1 MIVMNNSMK
10 NLILFIVIFSL
21 GLLVGQQFL
30 GSGMATMTEG
40 SEGGGEKQPLY
51 WVAPMD
57 KNYRRD
63 GPGLSPMGMDLVP
76 VYEED
81 VSGGDDNSI
90 KISPVVEN
98 NLGVKVAYVTKE
110 KLVMPINTVGTVQF
124 DESRIT
130 HVHSRV
136 EGWIERLGVAA
147 SGDRVSKGQTL
158 FELYSPAL
166 VSAQEEYLAEKRR
179 GNKNLIK
186 ASTSRLYAL
195 GITPEQV
202 KSLAKRRKV
211 EQTISVVA
219 ENDGIVIDLNVRKG
233 MHIKPATEVMSFGSL
248 DSVWVLGEVF
258 ERQAYLVQQG
268 QSVEAQL
275 SAMPGKT
282 WQGNVNY
289 IYPELDAKTRTLA
302 VRIRLSNDDHA
313 LKPNMLMDLNIL
325 GEAVEESLSIPRQ
338 ALIKA
343 GHHNRVVKSL
353 GDGRYQSVLVE
364 AGYEGESRSEA
375 EHGLVSENR
384 VQIVKGLKEGD
395 LVVTSAQFLIDSE
408 SNIDADLLR
417 MEDPVAPEA
426 AKDPSNKVITSG
438 KVHKVMEQMGMVS
451 ITHDP
456 IPEWDWPTMKM
467 DFPIGENVALADFKS
482 GETIQFE
489 LEKTGDWDYVITA
502 VGDDIQTASMDHDTS
517 MGMKDSEMDEL
528 PKGTVMTSGKIKM
541 LMLDMNML
549 EVVHDPI
556 PEWDWPVMSMMFVVP
571 EGEDLPELKEGDD
584 VDFALRELESGD
596 YEMSKV
602 KIKK

>member
-1 MIVMNNSMK
+1 MK
-10 NLILFIVIFSL
+10 NLILFVVIFAL
-21 GLLVGQQFL
+21 GLFAGQQFL
-30 GSGMATMTEG
+30 GGGMATMT
-40 SEGGGEKQPLY
+40 GESGDSDEKKPLY
-51 WVAPMD
+51 WAAPMD

-98 NLGVKVAYVTKE
+98 NLGVKVAYVTSD

-166 VSAQEEYLAEKRR
+166 VSAQEEYLAAKRS

-202 KSLAKRRKV
+202 RELAKRRKV
-211 EQTISVVA
+211 EQTISVIA
-219 ENDGIVIDLNVRKG
+219 KNDGIVIDLNVRKG
-233 MHIKPATEVMSFGSL
+233 MYIKPATEVMSFGSL

-268 QSVEAQL
+268 QSVEASL
-275 SAMPGKT
+275 GAVPGKT

-289 IYPELDAKTRTLA
+289 IYPELDANTRTLS

-325 GEAVEESLSIPRQ
+325 SEADGEPLSIPRQ

-343 GHHNRVVKSL
+343 GHHNRVVKPL

-364 AGYEGESRSEA
+364 VGYEGESRTEA
-375 EHGLVSENR
+375 QHGLVTENR
-384 VQIVKGLKEGD
+384 VQVLKGLKEGD

-417 MEDPVAPEA
+417 MEDPMTPEPL
-426 AKDPSNKVITSG
+426 KEPSNKVVTSG
-438 KVHKVMEQMGMVS
+438 KVEGVMEAMGMVN

-467 DFPIGENVALADFKS
+467 DFPIGESVAMSDFKS

-489 LEKTGDWDYVITA
+489 LEKTGDWEYVITA
-502 VGDDIQTASMDHDTS
+502 VGDDIQKDSMGDEMEMGQDMSMDV
-517 MGMKDSEMDEL
+517 KDSEMTEL

-549 EVVHDPI
+549 EVVHEPI

-571 EGEDLPELKEGDD
+571 ETEVLPDLKEGDE

-602 KIKK
+602 QIKK